1 MPSPNPRIQVCAE
14 PAQYAQIKTLAKG
27 RNMTMSAVVQEL
39 CALALS
45 TDEIREE
52 YEQAANTYG
61 EVPVK
66 KDNRSKPR
74 QRPHYKSYEEV
85 AGKGTML
92 PSGLT
97 TTEMD
102 VLVEAKRKGRLSDEQ
117 SLKAVDV
124 ALSMPAN
131 KDEED
136 EKQRKKKEL
145 LVSVLKEIMDS

>member
-39 CALALS
+39 CALALA

-52 YEQAANTYG
+52 YEQAAKTYG

-66 KDNRSKPR
+66 KDNRLKPR

-85 AGKGTML
+85 AEKGTPL

-97 TTEMD
+97 TLSMNE
-102 VLVEAKRKGRLSDEQ
+102 LVMAKRQGRMTEKQQETVTS
-117 SLKAVDV
+117 
-124 ALSMPAN
+124 ALS
-131 KDEED
+131 
-136 EKQRKKKEL
+136 EKQQQKKAL
-145 LVSVLKEIMDS
+145 LVSVLKELMED